1 MGKECF
7 NLLTDGLLSTD
18 KIKRV
23 HLTGIGGISMS
34 GLAEI
39 LTDLG
44 YIVTGSDVK
53 PSSILQKLDKMGIEI
68 TIGHYAESVLGSDL
82 LVYTAAVK
90 ADNPELLAAVKAGTP
105 CIDRA
110 TLLGEI
116 MKKFPRSI
124 AVSGT
129 HGKTTTTSMISMIM
143 LEEGLDPTIHIG
155 GELAAIGGTTR
166 IGKSEFFIAEACEY
180 TGSFLKFH
188 PRLEVILNIEFDHAD
203 YFRDIDDVR
212 NTFHKFASLVPE
224 DGCIVANA
232 DDSDVMG
239 IIDGI
244 PCSKVTYGLTSSEC
258 TWHAADITFDE
269 MGYASYTLLYHGE
282 PVLDVK
288 LKVPGTHNVSN
299 SLAAIAA
306 CSFMGCSPAAAA
318 RALQKFDGTCRRFE
332 IKGVSE
338 GITVVDDYAHHPSEI
353 AATLKAAYNIRHA
366 RIWCVFQPH
375 TYSRTKSLMDSFTT
389 SFDKADVVI
398 LTDIYAAR
406 EADNGEVSSSMLAD
420 RITRSGKKV
429 IYIKDFDSIVEY
441 LDKNAQSGDIIIT
454 MGAGDVYKI
463 GDMFLEARKKLA
475 VS

>member
-1 MGKECF
+1 M
-7 NLLTDGLLSTD
+7 TDGLLSSKD
-18 KIKRV
+18 IKRV

-39 LTDLG
+39 LADLG
-44 YIVTGSDVK
+44 YIVTGSDMK
-53 PSSILQKLDKMGIEI
+53 QSSIIQKLDRMGIKT
-68 TIGHYAESVLGSDL
+68 TIGHHAENVMGADL

-90 ADNPELLAAVKAGTP
+90 ADNPELTAAVRAGIP

-116 MKKFPRSI
+116 MKKYPRSI

-166 IGKSEFFIAEACEY
+166 IGKSDFFIAEACEY
-180 TGSFLKFH
+180 AGSFLKFH
-188 PRLEVILNIEFDHAD
+188 PKLEVILNIEFDHAD

-212 NTFHKFASLVPE
+212 DTFGRFAALVPE
-224 DGCIVANA
+224 DGGIVANA
-232 DDSDVMG
+232 DDINAMD
-239 IIDGI
+239 IISGI
-244 PCSKVTYGLTSSEC
+244 PCAKVTYGLKSEKC
-258 TWHAADITFDE
+258 TWGARDISFDE
-269 MGYASYTLLYHGE
+269 SGNASYTLLFHGE
-282 PVLDVK
+282 PVIEVR
-288 LKVPGTHNVSN
+288 LKVPGMHNVSN

-318 RALQKFDGTCRRFE
+318 RALQKFVGTCRRFE
-332 IKGVSE
+332 IKGISE
-338 GITVVDDYAHHPSEI
+338 GITVIDDYAHHPSEI
-353 AATLKAAYNIRHA
+353 AATLRAAGNFGHN

-375 TYSRTKSLMDSFTT
+375 TYSRTKSLMNDFTT
-389 SFDKADVVI
+389 SFDKADILI

-406 EADNGEVSSSMLAD
+406 EADNGEVNSSMLAD
-420 RITRSGKKV
+420 RITRAGKTV
-429 IYIKDFDSIVEY
+429 MYIKDFSNIVEY
-441 LDKNAQSGDIIIT
+441 LDKNAQPGDIIIT
-454 MGAGDVYKI
+454 MGAGDIYKV
-463 GDMFLEARKKLA
+463 GEMFLEARKKLA

>member
-1 MGKECF
+1 M
-7 NLLTDGLLSTD
+7 LTDGLLSS
-18 KIKRV
+18 KQIKRV

-44 YIVTGSDVK
+44 YTVTGSDMK
-53 PSSILQKLDKMGIEI
+53 PSSIIQKLDRMGIKTI
-68 TIGHYAESVLGSDL
+68 IGHDAENVAGADL

-90 ADNPELLAAVKAGTP
+90 ADNPELLAAVKAGIP

-116 MKKFPRSI
+116 MKKYPRSI

-155 GELAAIGGTTR
+155 GELCAIGGTTR
-166 IGKSEFFIAEACEY
+166 IGRSDFFIAEACEY

-203 YFRDIDDVR
+203 YFRDIEDVR
-212 NTFHKFASLVPE
+212 NTFREFASLVPE
-224 DGCIVANA
+224 DGCIVVNA
-232 DDSDVMG
+232 DDHNAMDVISD
-239 IIDGI
+239 IH
-244 PCSKVTYGLTSSEC
+244 CNKVTYGLKSTDC
-258 TWHAADITFDE
+258 TWSAKDITFDE
-269 MGYASYTLLYHGE
+269 MGFASYILLYHGE
-282 PVLDVK
+282 QVMEIR
-288 LKVPGTHNVSN
+288 LKVPGLHNVSN

-306 CSFMGCSPAAAA
+306 CCFMGCSPAAAA
-318 RALQKFDGTCRRFE
+318 KAFQKFAGTCRRFE

-338 GITVVDDYAHHPSEI
+338 GITVIDDYAHHPSEI
-353 AATLKAAYNIRHA
+353 AATLKAAVNFSHA

-375 TYSRTKSLMDSFTT
+375 TYSRTKSLMNDFVK
-389 SFDKADVVI
+389 SFDDADILI

-406 EADNGEVSSSMLAD
+406 EADNGEVSSALLAD
-420 RITRSGKKV
+420 RITRTGKTV
-429 IYIKDFDSIVEY
+429 MYIKDFENIAEY
-441 LDKNAQSGDIIIT
+441 LDKNAQPGDIIIT
-454 MGAGDVYKI
+454 MGAGDIYKV
-463 GDMFLEARKKLA
+463 GELFLEARKKLA

>member
-1 MGKECF
+1 M
-7 NLLTDGLLSTD
+7 LTDGLLSS
-18 KIKRV
+18 KQIKRV

-39 LTDLG
+39 LADLG
-44 YIVTGSDVK
+44 YIVTGSDMK
-53 PSSILQKLDKMGIEI
+53 SSSITQKLDKMGIKT
-68 TIGHYAESVLGSDL
+68 TIGHYAENVMGADL

-90 ADNPELLAAVKAGTP
+90 ADNPELIAAVKAGIP

-116 MKKFPRSI
+116 MKKYTGSI

-155 GELAAIGGTTR
+155 GELPAIGGTTR
-166 IGKSEFFIAEACEY
+166 IGKSDFFIAEACEY

-188 PRLEVILNIEFDHAD
+188 PKLEVMLNIEFDHAD

-212 NTFHKFASLVPE
+212 DTFGKFAALVPN

-232 DDSDVMG
+232 DDINVMDILSG
-239 IIDGI
+239 VH
-244 PCSKVTYGLTSSEC
+244 CNKVTYGLKS
-258 TWHAADITFDE
+258 AACSWSARDISFDE
-269 MGYASYTLLYHGE
+269 MGCASYTLLFHGE
-282 PVLDVK
+282 QVMEIR
-288 LKVPGTHNVSN
+288 LKVPGIHNVSN

-318 RALQKFDGTCRRFE
+318 RALQKFAGTCRRFE
-332 IKGVSE
+332 IKGISD
-338 GITVVDDYAHHPSEI
+338 GITVIDDYAHHPSEI
-353 AATLKAAYNIRHA
+353 SATLKAAGHFSHA

-375 TYSRTKSLMDSFTT
+375 TYSRTKSLMNDFVA
-389 SFDKADVVI
+389 SFDKADILI

-406 EADNGEVSSSMLAD
+406 EADNGEVSSLMLAD
-420 RITRSGKKV
+420 RITRTGKTV
-429 IYIKDFDSIVEY
+429 MYIKDFDSIAAY
-441 LDKNAQSGDIIIT
+441 LDKNARSGDIIIT
-454 MGAGDVYKI
+454 MGAGDIYKV
-463 GDMFLEARKKLA
+463 GEMFLEARKKLA